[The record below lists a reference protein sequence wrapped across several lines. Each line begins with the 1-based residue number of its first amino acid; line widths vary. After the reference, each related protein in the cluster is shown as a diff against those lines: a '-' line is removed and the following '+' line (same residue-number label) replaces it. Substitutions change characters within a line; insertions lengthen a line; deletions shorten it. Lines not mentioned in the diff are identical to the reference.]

1 MSDVLPAVFSF
12 PEDGKKTPKYNGA
25 CIYLIVSPKGKPY
38 VGQAKNFRKR
48 MNNHKSNGKLAWINH
63 AKWQEGKRAKVAAIS
78 FGINKHGWEN
88 MEIII
93 LEKYVV
99 WDQQLL
105 DSREQYLI
113 RFYDSLKNG
122 YNSNEGGNRC
132 KSHPCSEE
140 TKAKI
145 SAAAMGRTPTAETRA
160 KRSIPVTSCKIKKT
174 YSDGTQL
181 VKFVSYPSARE
192 AGRKTR
198 VAQQNISDCCLKKK
212 NSVGGRYWFFSK
224 ENHPPQIRRVGT
236 IRVPHIG
243 DVPVSKQPVFS
254 ESPSGE
260 KQLHEGQS
268 AAGRTLTE
276 STRKKFHSSNIA
288 ICCSSKH
295 KQTHHHGYKFW
306 FASDEEIAE
315 FNKEALKKRKRK

>member
-1 MSDVLPAVFSF
+1 MSDVLPYVFSF

-25 CIYLIVSPKGKPY
+25 CTYLIVSPDGKPY
-38 VGQAKNFRKR
+38 VGQAKKFRKR
-48 MNNHKSNGKLAWINH
+48 MNNHKSNGKRAWINH
-63 AKWQEGKRAKVAAIS
+63 AKYQEGKRKNKVAAIS
-78 FGINKHGWEN
+78 FGIHKHGWEN

-105 DSREQYLI
+105 DSREQYFI

-181 VKFVSYPSARE
+181 VEFVQYPSAHE
-192 AGRKTR
+192 AERQTR
-198 VAQQNISDCCLKKK
+198 VGQRNISNCCNKKRK
-212 NSVGGRYWFFSK
+212 SVGGLYWFFTH
-224 ENHPPQIRRVGT
+224 ENHPPQIIKVGT
-236 IRVPHIG
+236 IRVPYVG
-243 DVPVSKQPVFS
+243 DVPVSKQALFS
-254 ESPSGE
+254 TSPSGE
-260 KQLHEGQS
+260 KQLHEGQRE
-268 AAGRTLTE
+268 AARTL
-276 STRKKFHSSNIA
+276 STPNKKFYQQNISN
-288 ICCSSKH
+288 CCNGKRKSY
-295 KQTHHHGYKFW
+295 HGYKFCY
-306 FASDEEIAE
+306 ASDKEIEE
-315 FNKEALKKRKRK
+315 FNKEASKKRKRK